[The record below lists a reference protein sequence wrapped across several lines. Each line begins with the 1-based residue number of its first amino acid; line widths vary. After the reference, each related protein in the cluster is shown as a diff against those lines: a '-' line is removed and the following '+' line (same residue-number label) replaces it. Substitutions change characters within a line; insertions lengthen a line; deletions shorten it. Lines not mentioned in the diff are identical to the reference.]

1 MPSPTSQ
8 RPASRDQ
15 RAGTPPQASSQ
26 GGRGFACM
34 DPERQRE
41 TASQGGRAA
50 HASGNAHEF
59 NSQEARD
66 AGSKSHGGQGSNASS
81 GGSRNAGDSDNS
93 PSGGT
98 RGGTSEQHAR
108 AGSQSHKNDNR

>member
-26 GGRGFACM
+26 DGREFTCM
-34 DPERQRE
+34 DLERRRE

-59 NSQEARD
+59 TSAEARA
-66 AGSKSHGGQGSNASS
+66 AG
-81 GGSRNAGDSDNS
+81 
-93 PSGGT
+93 
-98 RGGTSEQHAR
+98 
-108 AGSQSHKNDNR
+108 

>member
-59 NSQEARD
+59 PSAEAR
-66 AGSKSHGGQGSNASS
+66 APGAKSHGGTHASR
-81 GGSRNAGDSDNS
+81 GAGQSSPRRSSD
-93 PSGGT
+93 
-98 RGGTSEQHAR
+98 R
-108 AGSQSHKNDNR
+108 

>member
-15 RAGTPPQASSQ
+15 RNGTPPQASQ

-59 NSQEARD
+59 TSAEARA
-66 AGSKSHGGQGSNASS
+66 AGAKSHGGTTASR
-81 GGSRNAGDSDNS
+81 GAGQSSPRRSSD
-93 PSGGT
+93 
-98 RGGTSEQHAR
+98 R
-108 AGSQSHKNDNR
+108 